1 MGKVPSLTLE
11 ILAMESAPKM
21 SRDEYIAQMRE
32 KVEEML
38 GRVADAINE
47 APPGHIISGS
57 EEKVRDLFADLRRR
71 AYEEGVQMRIN
82 AAEAAFPPP
91 KDLSTGK
98 TKRNKGCQDFTVLT
112 INGRVQL
119 WRRRWHSPG
128 EGTTT
133 PMDQWLDIVEGTI
146 SLGVREMACR
156 LNGDGKN
163 FDKAAAN
170 LARTAQVT
178 LSGETL
184 RVLVETEGKRVLQ
197 AQRSGQ
203 LPVDWSAADCQTEK
217 KTTRVYFGSDGVTV
231 PIVTDAEK
239 AARREKTKEKR
250 RRQGKKARPLPP
262 RKTGADQRY
271 KEFKI
276 VAFYDET
283 QEHRL
288 VSGTRG
294 DHEVA
299 GRLMRRE
306 AARIRLDLADEKVGN
321 VDGSPWIRNEVQ
333 RQSLPL
339 DALGLDFYHLSEN
352 VHKARREIYGEEDEA
367 GKQWGGDLLHTFKH
381 KGYEGVWQRLLEW
394 RLGLRRGQRKAADR
408 LLNYVSERRE
418 MIKYPD
424 FLAKGWQIGSGP
436 TEATCKTLTARL
448 KGSGMRWDADNA
460 EALMALEALTQSGQW
475 DLYWKTQLR
484 PTG

>member
-1 MGKVPSLTLE
+1 M
-11 ILAMESAPKM
+11 
-21 SRDEYIAQMRE
+21 
-32 KVEEML
+32 
-38 GRVADAINE
+38 
-47 APPGHIISGS
+47 
-57 EEKVRDLFADLRRR
+57 
-71 AYEEGVQMRIN
+71 
-82 AAEAAFPPP
+82 
-91 KDLSTGK
+91 
-98 TKRNKGCQDFTVLT
+98 LT
-112 INGRVQL
+112 INGRVRL
-119 WRRRWHSPG
+119 WRRRWHCAG

-133 PMDQWLDIVEGTI
+133 PLDAWLDTVESTI

-170 LARTAQVT
+170 LARTAQVP
-178 LSGETL
+178 LCGETL

-197 AQRSGQ
+197 AQRSGH
-203 LPVDWSAADCQTEK
+203 LPLDWSAADCTTGAHPE
-217 KTTRVYFGSDGVTV
+217 TTRVYLGSDGVMV
-231 PIVTDAEK
+231 PLVTDAEK
-239 AARREKTKEKR
+239 LTRRQEVKQKR
-250 RRQGKKARPLPP
+250 RQRGCKARPLPP
-262 RKTGADQRY
+262 RKAGADQHY

-283 QEHRL
+283 QDHRL

-294 DHEVA
+294 DCEAA

-306 AARIRLDLADEKVGN
+306 AGRIRPDLADEKVGN
-321 VDGSPWIRNEVQ
+321 VDGSPWIRNQVR

-352 VHKARREIYGEEDEA
+352 VHKARREVYGEDDEA
-367 GKQWGGDLLHTFKH
+367 GKQWADDLLHRFKH
-381 KGYEGVWQRLLEW
+381 DGYEKTWQQLLEW
-394 RLGLRRGQRKAADR
+394 RISLRRGQRKAADR
-408 LLNYVSERRE
+408 LLNYVSERHE
-418 MIKYPD
+418 MIRYPE
-424 FLAKGWQIGSGP
+424 FRARGWQIGSGP

-475 DLYWKTQLR
+475 DLYWRSQLR